1 MQADIKISPVKTMNQ
16 LNTRKRKVDKK
27 SRIVAGRK
35 EGCTKDYVLVLEA
48 DN

>member
-1 MQADIKISPVKTMNQ
+1 MNQ
-16 LNTRKRKVDKK
+16 LNTRKRKQYK

-35 EGCTKDYVLVLEA
+35 EGFTKDYVLVL